1 MCDIFNCIPLADSYS
16 DNLKFFSYIKSVL
29 NENGIVRI
37 FSESSMWPYYN
48 EIRPFKKG
56 AFYFAVKN
64 NVPIIPFV
72 ILFKKTNKLK
82 RIFHSQPELKIVI
95 CTPQYANKE
104 LDEKSQIID
113 LKSRVECLMKNA
125 ISENS
130 NYAYY
135 VYLKNSTK

>member
-1 MCDIFNCIPLADSYS
+1 M
-16 DNLKFFSYIKSVL
+16 
-29 NENGIVRI
+29 
-37 FSESSMWPYYN
+37 
-48 EIRPFKKG
+48 
-56 AFYFAVKN
+56 KN

-104 LDEKSQIID
+104 LDEKNQIID